1 MPGAR
6 PRRIPR
12 PARSGPLGGPA
23 TIIPGVTPLLLAAAG
38 LAALVA
44 GGVILRSFGARYR
57 IGRLL
62 ATTPR
67 VSVAEANELATA
79 GRRAYVRVDGRIDA
93 EDEFE
98 DADHRPLVFRRVR
111 LEALVEG
118 AWRAF
123 EDHRQSVPFQV
134 NEGLDSIGVD
144 VAALD
149 TGLIVVP
156 RESVGRAADLPD
168 RVPDRY
174 GPDTTV
180 RARIEQIS
188 SVEHAIV
195 LGYPVAVPAA
205 RAGTAAG
212 DERPAAE
219 PTVHLTAGR
228 GRPLI
233 LTVLEP
239 DEAMRILA
247 AGGEQRT
254 RWAAGLL
261 GAGAVLLA
269 GALLWAVVAA
279 VVPAVAGLAPA
290 LEVLVASVQAAS
302 PEPPTV
308 GGGDPRSD
316 GQGPGLVG
324 APGVAILAVVAIG
337 LAAVVLTSLYVRLTR
352 PPAPPAGHRDRPR
365 RG

>member
-1 MPGAR
+1 M
-6 PRRIPR
+6 
-12 PARSGPLGGPA
+12 
-23 TIIPGVTPLLLAAAG
+23 TPLLLAAAG

-44 GGVILRSFGARYR
+44 GGLILRSFGARYR

-67 VSVAEANELATA
+67 VSVGEANQLAMS

-98 DADHRPLVFRRVR
+98 DADHRPLVYRRVR
-111 LEALVEG
+111 LEAFTDG

-123 EDHRQSVPFQV
+123 EDHRRSVPFQV
-134 NEGLDSIGVD
+134 DEGVDSIGVD

-168 RVPDRY
+168 RAPDRY

-180 RARIEQIS
+180 RARIEQVS
-188 SVEHAIV
+188 SVEHAVV
-195 LGYPVAVPAA
+195 LGYPVAVAPAA
-205 RAGTAAG
+205 GGEVAA
-212 DERPAAE
+212 DEPPADRPA
-219 PTVHLTAGR
+219 VHLTAGR

-261 GAGAVLLA
+261 GAGVVLLA
-269 GALLWAVVAA
+269 GALLWALVAA
-279 VVPAVAGLAPA
+279 LVPAVVALVPGLD
-290 LEVLVASVQAAS
+290 VLVSDARAAS
-302 PEPPTV
+302 SEPAAV

-324 APGVAILAVVAIG
+324 APGIAILAVIGIGVA
-337 LAAVVLTSLYVRLTR
+337 AALLTSLYVRLTR
-352 PPAPPAGHRDRPR
+352 PSAPRPGRPDRPR